1 MADKWGRGSSTNRG
15 AVQQSLPIGPP
26 ARQPDAWTA
35 LPPWTGRVA
44 RGLADRLSAERD
56 RWLLWLPVFLGLR
69 VAALFSLPGEPP
81 SRRSSWSPRR
91 CSAPAAPTGQGRL
104 CPE

>member
-1 MADKWGRGSSTNRG
+1 MADKWGCDSSTNGG

-44 RGLADRLSAERD
+44 RGLADRLLAERD
-56 RWLLWLPVFLGLR
+56 RWLLWRPVLFGPA
-69 VAALFSLPGEPP
+69 VAPFSPPPGEPP
-81 SRRSSWSPRR
+81 ALAAVPALVLVAAALAGARRADR
-91 CSAPAAPTGQGRL
+91 AG
-104 CPE
+104 